1 MAEPAV
7 AEALAASAHED
18 PDPGAAAPAGRP
30 SRPLL
35 AGAALLGAAL
45 VAVPVLLMS
54 RQGEPER
61 HDTTVANQ
69 AGTLLGGGAPTK
81 EGPQAYASSSASPSK
96 PAKPKKTPTPKQV
109 APKQAPVVAPVT
121 PSPSPT
127 KKPSPKPTPKK
138 TPKPTP
144 KPVKKPSRAAD
155 ITVTATRVL
164 RAGQS
169 IEANRTRLRMQ
180 RDGNLVVYDENDK
193 PRWATMTFGKNYQ
206 AVFQADGN
214 LVVYTADSRP
224 VWASKTQGH
233 RGAILRLQKDGNLVI
248 YSGGAPVWASK
259 TQH

>member
-1 MAEPAV
+1 
-7 AEALAASAHED
+7 
-18 PDPGAAAPAGRP
+18 AAAPAGRP

-69 AGTLLGGGAPTK
+69 AGTLLGGGEPTR

-96 PAKPKKTPTPKQV
+96 PAKPKKTPTPKEV
-109 APKQAPVVAPVT
+109 VPKQAPVVAPVA

-138 TPKPTP
+138 TAKPTP
-144 KPVKKPSRAAD
+144 KAVKKPSRPAD

-164 RAGQS
+164 RAGES
-169 IEANRTRLRMQ
+169 IESDRTRLRMQ
-180 RDGNLVVYDENDK
+180 RDGNLVVYDEHDK
-193 PRWATMTFGKNYQ
+193 PRWATMTFGQNYQ

>member
-1 MAEPAV
+1 
-7 AEALAASAHED
+7 
-18 PDPGAAAPAGRP
+18 
-30 SRPLL
+30 PLL

-54 RQGEPER
+54 RHGEPER

-69 AGTLLGGGAPTK
+69 AGTLLGGGEPTR
-81 EGPQAYASSSASPSK
+81 EGAQAYASSSASPSK
-96 PAKPKKTPTPKQV
+96 PAKPKKTPTPKEV
-109 APKQAPVVAPVT
+109 VPKQAPVAP
-121 PSPSPT
+121 PPPSPT
-127 KKPSPKPTPKK
+127 KKPSPKPSPKQ
-138 TPKPTP
+138 TAKPTP
-144 KPVKKPSRAAD
+144 KPVKKPSRPTD

-164 RAGQS
+164 RAGES

-193 PRWATMTFGKNYQ
+193 PRWATMTFGHNYQ